1 MATPEPEPAPEIT
14 KSVRGRG
21 RKAVVEIPVIETPV
35 IETPVIVETIKP
47 KRGRG
52 AKVISLENP
61 APIEEPEPVVE
72 EKLAEA
78 PVEETKKGRGKRAAA
93 KPEVAEV
100 QEEPVV
106 KKGRGKKALEPVVE
120 DSVVEEPVEDL
131 AKAVAP
137 RRGRA
142 KKVDTPVVVEEP
154 VKKSTRTRRN

>member
-1 MATPEPEPAPEIT
+1 M
-14 KSVRGRG
+14 
-21 RKAVVEIPVIETPV
+21 
-35 IETPVIVETIKP
+35 
-47 KRGRG
+47 
-52 AKVISLENP
+52 ISLENP

-120 DSVVEEPVEDL
+120 VPVVEDPVVEEPVEDL